1 MSGYSKKIFVS
12 YTTLDNEITENL
24 LKDIEKILLNYG
36 DVYIDLLHNDSIYPQ
51 KKVIEELDKAD
62 ILIVIN
68 TKNINN
74 SKWVNFEVK
83 RSDIRKI
90 KIIKISINNI
100 LEGNIEL

>member
-1 MSGYSKKIFVS
+1 MAGYSKKIFVS
-12 YTTLDNEITENL
+12 YTTLDNEINENL
-24 LKDIEKILLNYG
+24 LKDIEKILSDFG
-36 DVYIDLLHNDSIYPQ
+36 TVYIDLLHNDSIDPQ

-90 KIIKISINNI
+90 KIIKLSIDKI
-100 LEGNIEL
+100 LEGDIEL